1 MKRKKTDN
9 IPKITALYER
19 LSREDDAM
27 GESGSITNQ
36 KKKLEAYA
44 AEQGFTNPVHYT
56 DDGHS
61 GSSFNRP
68 AWKQLM
74 EDVDAGKVGTII
86 AKDMSRIGRNYLEVG
101 HYTEMV
107 LPQRG
112 VRFIAIDNGV
122 DSNDPSTS
130 EFAPILNL
138 VNEWYVKDHSEKVRM
153 SYRSRDYAGE
163 HIANKVLYGYKRDP
177 EHKGHWLVDE
187 EAAGVVRH
195 IFQLA
200 SEGNGPG
207 QIARMLYEKRV
218 EKPSYY
224 RAKRSHAEQ
233 LPERPYDWDTYTVG
247 YFLSCVEYMGATAN
261 FKTHMP
267 SYKSKR
273 AVDNPREQWSIY
285 EGTQEAIVSPEL
297 WQRVQEVQ
305 KTLRETRPKA
315 KQFETVNP
323 LDGYI
328 YCSDCGQPLMNTRK
342 REYPKRDR
350 DGNPT
355 GKVSK
360 AVDFFVCRT
369 YMNSLKHHERI
380 CSRHMI
386 HTEALNQLILD
397 ALRQMA
403 QTALADERGFL
414 ERINSIDHRESD
426 SDHMRQIRAELRKAQ
441 KRHSELDNLIQGAY
455 EANFKGNLT
464 DERLSMLVAN
474 YEAEQEQLG
483 SRIHELQERCQQNER
498 QHRDGKAFLDRVRR
512 VTAFET
518 LTPEIMETF
527 VDRVVVHQ
535 HIGTRFKYQ
544 QEVKIYFKFI
554 GNPGATQEDT
564 VHEFNAR
571 I

>member
-1 MKRKKTDN
+1 MRRKKIDN
-9 IPKITALYER
+9 TPRITALYER
-19 LSREDDAM
+19 LSREDDVA

-36 KKKLEAYA
+36 KQKLEAYA

-56 DDGHS
+56 DDGYS

-74 EDVDAGKVGTII
+74 ADVDAGKIGTII

-101 HYTEMV
+101 HYTEIV
-107 LPQRG
+107 LPQKG

-163 HIANKVLYGYKRDP
+163 HIGNMVLYGYKRVP
-177 EHKGHWLVDE
+177 NHKGRWIVDE
-187 EAAGVVRH
+187 EAAQVVRH
-195 IFQLA
+195 IYRLA
-200 SEGNGPG
+200 SEGKGPG
-207 QIARMLYEKRV
+207 QIARMLYEEQV

-224 RAKRSHAEQ
+224 RAKHNCLDT
-233 LPERPYDWDTYTVG
+233 LPERPYDWD
-247 YFLSCVEYMGATAN
+247 LSVVKRLLTSVEYTGATAN

-285 EGTQEAIVSPEL
+285 EGTQEAIISPEL
-297 WQRVQEVQ
+297 WQKVQQVQ
-305 KTLRETRPKA
+305 QSLQAERPR
-315 KQFETVNP
+315 QRPFEDVNP
-323 LDGYI
+323 LSGYVF
-328 YCSDCGQPLMNTRK
+328 CSDCGQPLINTRK

-350 DGNPT
+350 NGNPT
-355 GKVSK
+355 GKISK

-369 YMNSLKHHERI
+369 YMNSLKHHEKV
-380 CSRHMI
+380 CSRHMV
-386 HTEALNQLILD
+386 HTETLNQLILD

-403 QTALADERGFL
+403 QAALSDEQAFL
-414 ERINSIDHRESD
+414 ERISHIDRNEMENS
-426 SDHMRQIRAELRKAQ
+426 HMRQVKAELRKAQ
-441 KRHSELDNLIQGAY
+441 KRHSDLDNLIQGAY

-474 YEAEQEQLG
+474 YETEQERISEMIHHLQGQCQKAEQH
-483 SRIHELQERCQQNER
+483 R
-498 QHRDGKAFLDRVRR
+498 RDGKAFLNRVHQ
-512 VTAFET
+512 VAAFET
-518 LTPEIMETF
+518 LTPEVLEAF
-527 VDRVVVHQ
+527 VDKVVVHQ
-535 HIGTRFKYQ
+535 HSGSRFKYQ
-544 QEVKIYFKFI
+544 QEIEIYFKFI
-554 GNPGATQEDT
+554 GNPGIAKEDC
-564 VHEFNAR
+564 VYEFNAR

>member
-1 MKRKKTDN
+1 MKRKKIDIT
-9 IPKITALYER
+9 PKITALYER
-19 LSREDDAM
+19 LSREDDAL

-44 AEQGFTNPVHYT
+44 AEMDFSNIVHYT
-56 DDGHS
+56 DDGYS
-61 GSSFNRP
+61 GSSFDRP
-68 AWKQLM
+68 AWQRLM
-74 EDVDAGKVGTII
+74 EDVEAGKVGTVI

-101 HYTEMV
+101 QVTEI
-107 LPQRG
+107 LFPQKG
-112 VRFIAIDNGV
+112 VRFIAIDSGV
-122 DSNDPSTS
+122 DSDDPSTS

-177 EHKGHWLVDE
+177 EHKGHWLIDE

-200 SEGNGPG
+200 SEGNAPG
-207 QIARMLYEKRV
+207 QIARILYEERV

-224 RAKRSHAEQ
+224 RAKRSHAEA
-233 LPERPYDWDTYTVG
+233 LPERPYDWDLSVVKYL
-247 YFLSCVEYMGATAN
+247 LSCMEYTGATAN

-273 AVDNPREQWSIY
+273 AVCNPKEQWSIH
-285 EGTQEAIVSPEL
+285 EGTQEAIVRPEL

-305 KTLRETRPKA
+305 KALREARPKA
-315 KQFETVNP
+315 RQFEIKNP
-323 LDGYI
+323 LSGYI
-328 YCSDCGQPLMNTRK
+328 YCADCGKPLMNTRK

-350 DGNPT
+350 NGNPT
-355 GKVSK
+355 GKISK

-369 YMNSLKHHERI
+369 YMNSLKHHERT

-386 HTEALNQLILD
+386 HTEALNLLILD
-397 ALRQMA
+397 SLRQIA
-403 QTALADERGFL
+403 QAALADEWGFL

-426 SDHMRQIRAELRKAQ
+426 SDHMRQIRAELRKTQ
-441 KRHSELDNLIQGAY
+441 KRHSEQDNLIQGAY

-464 DERLSMLVAN
+464 DERLSTLVAN
-474 YEAEQEQLG
+474 YETEQEQLG
-483 SRIHELQERCQQNER
+483 SRIHELQEKCQQNER
-498 QHRDGKAFLDRVRR
+498 QRRDGKAFLDRVHR

-518 LTPEIMETF
+518 LTPEIMEAF

-535 HIGTRFKYQ
+535 HAGSRYKYH
-544 QEVKIYFKFI
+544 QEIEIYFKFI